1 MRYIVGVDGSAPSE
15 AALRWA
21 LARARR
27 DGAALELVHVVDLDE
42 IGDDPVALADA
53 GDRARQLLADEVD
66 RIRAAHPDLR
76 VGASLLEGSVSWAL
90 TTAATADDVLV
101 VGTHKTGY
109 NTGRVLGSRS
119 VQIAAA
125 SPCVLIV
132 IPVTDLRFRS
142 DVVAG
147 IDRLETA
154 VQIVDLA
161 AREAVSRGEGLV
173 LLHAAKPDPAG
184 VLGDAPLRA
193 ALDHVRAHYPDLEV
207 HSRRSS
213 RSASAA
219 LLDTSRTKAMLV
231 VGPGRVG
238 VNRAPIGSVAHE
250 VLLNANSAVLIV
262 PATPQGVPVAARAAE
277 LSGAGAS

>member
-1 MRYIVGVDGSAPSE
+1 MRYIVGVDGSAPSD

-21 LARARR
+21 TARARR
-27 DGAALELVHVVDLDE
+27 DGVPLELLHVIDVDE
-42 IGDDPVALADA
+42 VGSDPESLE
-53 GDRARQLLADEVD
+53 RANAQARILLATEAD
-66 RIRAAHPDLR
+66 RIRAAHPDVR
-76 VGASLLEGSVSWAL
+76 VGATLLEGSVPWTL
-90 TTAATADDVLV
+90 THAAAPDDVLV

-119 VQIAAA
+119 VQLAAA
-125 SPCVLIV
+125 APCALAV
-132 IPVTDLRFRS
+132 IPVTDLRFRT

-147 IDRLETA
+147 IDRIETA

-161 AREAVSRGEGLV
+161 AREALARGEGLV
-173 LLHAAKPDPAG
+173 LLHAGKPDPAG

-231 VGPGRVG
+231 VGPGRTG
-238 VNRAPIGSVAHE
+238 ADRSPIGTVAHE
-250 VLLNANSAVLIV
+250 VLLNANSAVLV
-262 PATPQGVPVAARAAE
+262 APSASHSVPVVARAAE
-277 LSGAGAS
+277 LTGARAT